1 MTATTTK
8 VTSGSHLQ
16 IAVEPAQSSF
26 FAGEDFACTITFT
39 NTRIPVPQTQ
49 PLPSRSTFEQSGL
62 NVEDNKQRSVSFN
75 PTTFSDTS
83 QTRLSTSGLKNGSS
97 TTLSPL
103 SALPSSRRFHRKSQS
118 VDVRTFARRNQ
129 LERGNAEEGEAS
141 DERYYRS
148 LVLNDDEEDELSQ
161 LQAQEFLQALPRR
174 QGLIGKN
181 LIGQSTS
188 TSLQST
194 PKFTEFS
201 TPPSMRRHNKAFSVA
216 LPGSREYAEHL
227 GKGVPSI
234 QTQFASPR
242 IPSHHVNIEAST
254 PSPAG
259 SRAVSSASRRVSD
272 AIKPTHPHS
281 RKKSVAQVQAE
292 DLSAT
297 FELDGT
303 SPGSSTPN
311 DQSSTLNTPRQSIE
325 LRNHRS
331 GADAFYGLGENSTM
345 ESVLR
350 EDFTQF
356 SRMGPNAT
364 SLSPQ
369 NSTNGQ
375 MENGKS
381 SQTIDHNERL
391 DSETVLWT
399 FAQFGGHFQ
408 VDESLVKPGEFEQI
422 KQRLA
427 GLGGTGAL
435 STSSLAAI
443 NGHLGPTAIG
453 GGELGAAVEA
463 AEGEERKVS
472 EGWGSYLRNVLSA
485 GGGSKN
491 ATMTAHHRRS
501 GSTLLDTRQKTMASR
516 SIPVLSNP
524 PSMIA
529 VDLELAP
536 GQSRSFTFRV
546 PLPPDLPPSYV
557 GKAISFSYTLTL
569 GTNRLTRNKRG
580 TMEQKSRLVRIPMR
594 VYNHINISGMTTFY
608 DLTNPIINQRDEA
621 VVKSEDMHIDQTKP
635 SDNLSL
641 FEDTNGT
648 KGDARRKRR
657 SSRADAIADKALL
670 SYADELLSTCKDEND
685 LSDDDVP
692 TDVEV
697 ATVMA
702 QKQRMHDL
710 VRTSPSSRRARL
722 AMSPSDPFLIHSS
735 ASKQRHRGHSDASQA
750 GLGILAE
757 DDDLPKNS
765 LQAVELLSRNSQKVS
780 YDISKDGRIAA
791 ILTLVK
797 SKYRLGDTI
806 TGVVTINASDSI
818 ARVVRIAAFLES
830 HEEIE
835 STLATLPSGRSQK
848 ITKTVHASFHDSTLD
863 AGQACFS
870 LPIPSGAT
878 PNFDTSAVRL
888 IWTVR
893 LAFLTSSNVRTL
905 IPDNDGN
912 HVNQRSRPSPHLIP
926 GPDDGYA
933 SYHRALRASPSL
945 AGPFI
950 GISPSDVNDQ
960 PIEAK
965 LEVVECAVPL
975 TVLPHS
981 TRFTVGEVGF
991 MA

>member
-1 MTATTTK
+1 MATTTK
-8 VTSGSHLQ
+8 VSSGSYLQ

-49 PLPSRSTFEQSGL
+49 PLPSRSTFESVGL
-62 NVEDNKQRSVSFN
+62 GVDENKQRSVSLN
-75 PTTFSDTS
+75 PATYNDPSLS
-83 QTRLSTSGLKNGSS
+83 RLSTSGLKSGNGNG
-97 TTLSPL
+97 TVLSPL

-118 VDVRTFARRNQ
+118 VDIRTFARRNQ

-148 LVLNDDEEDELSQ
+148 LILNDGEEDELSQ
-161 LQAQEFLQALPRR
+161 MHAQEFLQALPRR

-181 LIGQSTS
+181 FVGQSAS
-188 TSLQST
+188 NSLQST
-194 PKFTEFS
+194 PKFPDIS
-201 TPPSMRRHNKAFSVA
+201 TPPMKRHNKAFSVA
-216 LPGSREYAEHL
+216 IPGSREYAEHL

-234 QTQFASPR
+234 QMQFASPR
-242 IPSHHVNIEAST
+242 MPSQHVNIEASI

-259 SRAVSSASRRVSD
+259 SRAVSSSSSRRVSD
-272 AIKPTHPHS
+272 VIKPNHPHS

-311 DQSSTLNTPRQSIE
+311 GPSSTLNTPRPSID
-325 LRNHRS
+325 LRNNRP
-331 GADAFYGLGENSTM
+331 GGEGFYGLGENSTM

-350 EDFTQF
+350 EDFTQY
-356 SRMGPNAT
+356 SKMGQNGT
-364 SLSPQ
+364 SMSPQ
-369 NSTNGQ
+369 GSSNGQ
-375 MENGKS
+375 S
-381 SQTIDHNERL
+381 IDRKGPQQSDRNERA
-391 DSETVLWT
+391 DIETVLWT

-408 VDESLVKPGEFEQI
+408 VDESLVKPGEFEQV

-427 GLGGTGAL
+427 GLGGAGAL
-435 STSSLAAI
+435 STSSFGT
-443 NGHLGPTAIG
+443 NGQLGPAAIG
-453 GGELGAAVEA
+453 GGELGAAIEA
-463 AEGEERKVS
+463 IEGEERKAS
-472 EGWGSYLRNVLSA
+472 EGWGSYLRNVLST

-491 ATMTAHHRRS
+491 ATMGAQHHRRS

-524 PSMIA
+524 PSMVA

-569 GTNRLTRNKRG
+569 GTNRLGKNKRG
-580 TMEQKSRLVRIPMR
+580 MMEQKSRLVRIPMR
-594 VYNHINISGMTTFY
+594 VYNHINISGMTAFY
-608 DLTNPIINQRDEA
+608 DLTNPIINKRDEA
-621 VVKSEDMHIDQTKP
+621 IVKSEDVDIDETTLF
-635 SDNLSL
+635 DNISKL
-641 FEDTNGT
+641 EDQ
-648 KGDARRKRR
+648 KESKEEVRRKRR

-670 SYADELLSTCKDEND
+670 SYADELLSTCKDENE

-697 ATVMA
+697 ATLMA

-710 VRTSPSSRRARL
+710 VRTSPTSRRARL
-722 AMSPSDPFLIHSS
+722 AMSPSDAFPIHSH
-735 ASKQRHRGHSDASQA
+735 ASKQRHRGQSDASQA

-780 YDISKDGRIAA
+780 YDISKDGRVAA

-806 TGVVTINASDSI
+806 TGVVTINAAESI

-893 LAFLTSSNVRTL
+893 LAFLTSSNVRTS
-905 IPDNDGN
+905 IPDSDGN
-912 HVNQRSRPSPHLIP
+912 LINQRTKPLPHLIP

-933 SYHRALRASPSL
+933 AYHRALRAAPSL
-945 AGPFI
+945 AGPFV
-950 GISPSDVNDQ
+950 SATPSEDHSV
-960 PIEAK
+960 EAK

>member
-1 MTATTTK
+1 MTTTTK
-8 VTSGSHLQ
+8 VSSGSYLQ

-49 PLPSRSTFEQSGL
+49 PLPSRSTFESTALGA
-62 NVEDNKQRSVSFN
+62 EESKQRSVSFN
-75 PTTFSDTS
+75 PAQFSDS
-83 QTRLSTSGLKNGSS
+83 SISRLSTSGLKNGNG
-97 TTLSPL
+97 TALSPL

-118 VDVRTFARRNQ
+118 VDIRTFARRNQ
-129 LERGNAEEGEAS
+129 LERGNAEEVEAS

-148 LVLNDDEEDELSQ
+148 LILNDGEEDELSQ
-161 LQAQEFLQALPRR
+161 MHAQEFLQALPRR

-181 LIGQSTS
+181 FRNQSAS
-188 TSLQST
+188 NSLQST
-194 PKFTEFS
+194 PKFPDIS
-201 TPPSMRRHNKAFSVA
+201 TPPMKRHNKAFSVA
-216 LPGSREYAEHL
+216 TPGSREYAEHL

-234 QTQFASPR
+234 QTHFASPR

-254 PSPAG
+254 HSPAG
-259 SRAVSSASRRVSD
+259 SRAVSSSSRRVSD
-272 AIKPTHPHS
+272 VIKPTHPHS

-303 SPGSSTPN
+303 SPGSTTPN
-311 DQSSTLNTPRQSIE
+311 GPSSLLNTPRQSLD
-325 LRNHRS
+325 LRNNRP
-331 GADAFYGLGENSTM
+331 GGEGFYGLGENSTM

-350 EDFTQF
+350 EDFTQY
-356 SRMGPNAT
+356 SKMGPNGTPMSPHAST
-364 SLSPQ
+364 S
-369 NSTNGQ
+369 GQ
-375 MENGKS
+375 SVNGKG
-381 SQTIDHNERL
+381 SQQSDRNERE
-391 DSETVLWT
+391 DIETVLWT

-408 VDESLVKPGEFEQI
+408 VDESLVKPGEFEQV

-427 GLGGTGAL
+427 GLGGTGGL
-435 STSSLAAI
+435 STASFGAI
-443 NGHLGPTAIG
+443 GQLGPAAIG
-453 GGELGAAVEA
+453 GGELGAAVDA
-463 AEGEERKVS
+463 LEGEERKAS
-472 EGWGSYLRNVLSA
+472 EGWGSYLRNVLSS

-491 ATMTAHHRRS
+491 ATMGANHRRS
-501 GSTLLDTRQKTMASR
+501 GSTLLNTRQKTMASR

-524 PSMIA
+524 PSMVA
-529 VDLELAP
+529 VDLELSP

-569 GTNRLTRNKRG
+569 GTNRLGRNKRG

-608 DLTNPIINQRDEA
+608 DLTNPIINKRDEA
-621 VVKSEDMHIDQTKP
+621 IVKSEDVDIDDATLFD
-635 SDNLSL
+635 SLSKI
-641 FEDTNGT
+641 EDQKASTSEV
-648 KGDARRKRR
+648 RRKRR
-657 SSRADAIADKALL
+657 SSRADATADKALL
-670 SYADELLSTCKDEND
+670 SYADELLSTCRDED
-685 LSDDDVP
+685 ELSDDDVP

-697 ATVMA
+697 ATLMA

-710 VRTSPSSRRARL
+710 VRTSPNSRRARL
-722 AMSPSDPFLIHSS
+722 AMSPSDNFPIHSH

-780 YDISKDGRIAA
+780 YDISKDGRVAA

-806 TGVVTINASDSI
+806 TGVVTINAADSI

-830 HEEIE
+830 HEDIE

-848 ITKTVHASFHDSTLD
+848 ITKTVHSSFHDSTLD

-888 IWTVR
+888 VWTVR
-893 LAFLTSSNVRTL
+893 LAFLTSSNVRTSTT
-905 IPDNDGN
+905 DSDGN
-912 HVNQRSRPSPHLIP
+912 ITVSERSKPSPHLIP

-933 SYHRALRASPSL
+933 AYHRALRAAPSL
-945 AGPFI
+945 AGPFV
-950 GISPSDVNDQ
+950 GAAPSDDQ
-960 PIEAK
+960 SAEAK

>member
-1 MTATTTK
+1 MATTTK
-8 VTSGSHLQ
+8 VSTGSYLQ

-49 PLPSRSTFEQSGL
+49 PLPSRSTFESTGL
-62 NVEDNKQRSVSFN
+62 GVEENKQRSVSFN
-75 PTTFSDTS
+75 PAHTV
-83 QTRLSTSGLKNGSS
+83 
-97 TTLSPL
+97 LSPL

-118 VDVRTFARRNQ
+118 VDIRTFARRNQ

-148 LVLNDDEEDELSQ
+148 LILNDGEEDELSQ
-161 LQAQEFLQALPRR
+161 MHAQEFLQALPRR

-181 LIGQSTS
+181 FRNQSAS
-188 TSLQST
+188 NSLQST
-194 PKFTEFS
+194 PKFPDIS
-201 TPPSMRRHNKAFSVA
+201 TPPMKRHNKAFSVA
-216 LPGSREYAEHL
+216 TPGSREYAEHL

-259 SRAVSSASRRVSD
+259 SRAVSSSSRRVSD
-272 AIKPTHPHS
+272 VIKPTHPHS

-303 SPGSSTPN
+303 SPGSNTPN
-311 DQSSTLNTPRQSIE
+311 GPSSLLNTPRQSLD
-325 LRNHRS
+325 LRNNRP
-331 GADAFYGLGENSTM
+331 GGEGFYGLGENSTM

-350 EDFTQF
+350 EDFTQY
-356 SRMGPNAT
+356 SKMGPNGT
-364 SLSPQ
+364 PISPHA
-369 NSTNGQ
+369 
-375 MENGKS
+375 S
-381 SQTIDHNERL
+381 SSDI
-391 DSETVLWT
+391 ETVLWT

-408 VDESLVKPGEFEQI
+408 VDESLVKPGEFEQV

-427 GLGGTGAL
+427 GLGGAGGL
-435 STSSLAAI
+435 STSSFGAI
-443 NGHLGPTAIG
+443 GQLGPAAIG
-453 GGELGAAVEA
+453 GGELGAAVDA
-463 AEGEERKVS
+463 LEGEERKAS
-472 EGWGSYLRNVLSA
+472 EGWGSYLRNVLSS

-491 ATMTAHHRRS
+491 ATMGAAHRRS

-524 PSMIA
+524 PSMVA

-536 GQSRSFTFRV
+536 GQSRSYTFRV

-569 GTNRLTRNKRG
+569 GTNRLGRNKRG
-580 TMEQKSRLVRIPMR
+580 MMEQKSRLVRIPMR
-594 VYNHINISGMTTFY
+594 VYNHVNISGMTTFY
-608 DLTNPIINQRDEA
+608 DLTNPIINKRDEA
-621 VVKSEDMHIDQTKP
+621 IVKSEEMDIDDTALFD
-635 SDNLSL
+635 SLSKI
-641 FEDTNGT
+641 EDQKASTGE
-648 KGDARRKRR
+648 ARRKRR

-670 SYADELLSTCKDEND
+670 SYADELLSTCKDENEP
-685 LSDDDVP
+685 SDDDVP

-697 ATVMA
+697 ATLMA

-710 VRTSPSSRRARL
+710 
-722 AMSPSDPFLIHSS
+722 
-735 ASKQRHRGHSDASQA
+735 
-750 GLGILAE
+750 
-757 DDDLPKNS
+757 
-765 LQAVELLSRNSQKVS
+765 AVELLSRNSQKVS
-780 YDISKDGRIAA
+780 YDISKDGRVAA

-806 TGVVTINASDSI
+806 TGVVTINAADSI

-848 ITKTVHASFHDSTLD
+848 ITKTVHSSFHDSTLD

-888 IWTVR
+888 VWTVR
-893 LAFLTSSNVRTL
+893 LAFLTSSNVRTS
-905 IPDNDGN
+905 IADSDGN
-912 HVNQRSRPSPHLIP
+912 VTISERSKPAPHLIP

-933 SYHRALRASPSL
+933 AYHRALRAAPSL
-945 AGPFI
+945 AGPFV
-950 GISPSDVNDQ
+950 GAAPSDDQ
-960 PIEAK
+960 SAEAK

>member
-1 MTATTTK
+1 MATTKK
-8 VTSGSHLQ
+8 VSSGSYLQ

-49 PLPSRSTFEQSGL
+49 PLPSRSTFESVGL
-62 NVEDNKQRSVSFN
+62 GVEESKQRSVSFN
-75 PTTFSDTS
+75 PANFAESS
-83 QTRLSTSGLKNGSS
+83 LSRLSTSGLKNVNGNG
-97 TTLSPL
+97 TALSPL

-118 VDVRTFARRNQ
+118 VDIRTFARRNQ

-148 LVLNDDEEDELSQ
+148 LILNDGQEDELSQ
-161 LQAQEFLQALPRR
+161 IHAHEFLQALPRR

-181 LIGQSTS
+181 FIGQSAS
-188 TSLQST
+188 SSLQST
-194 PKFTEFS
+194 PKFSDIS
-201 TPPSMRRHNKAFSVA
+201 TPPMKRHNKAFSVA
-216 LPGSREYAEHL
+216 IPGSREYAEHL

-254 PSPAG
+254 PSPAR

-272 AIKPTHPHS
+272 VIKPTHPHS

-297 FELDGT
+297 FELDGA

-311 DQSSTLNTPRQSIE
+311 GQSSTLTTPRQSID
-325 LRNHRS
+325 LRNNRP
-331 GADAFYGLGENSTM
+331 GGEGFYGLGENSTM

-350 EDFTQF
+350 EDFTQY
-356 SRMGPNAT
+356 SKMGSNGT
-364 SLSPQ
+364 SITSPQ
-369 NSTNGQ
+369 DSAICQSIN
-375 MENGKS
+375 ENKPQKS
-381 SQTIDHNERL
+381 DRNERA
-391 DSETVLWT
+391 DIETVLWT

-408 VDESLVKPGEFEQI
+408 VDESLVKPGEFEQV

-427 GLGGTGAL
+427 GLGSAGGL
-435 STSSLAAI
+435 STSSFGSI
-443 NGHLGPTAIG
+443 GQLGPAAIG
-453 GGELGAAVEA
+453 GGELGTSVDGT
-463 AEGEERKVS
+463 EGEERKAS
-472 EGWGSYLRNVLSA
+472 EGWGSYLRNVLST

-491 ATMTAHHRRS
+491 ATMTSHHRRS

-524 PSMIA
+524 PSMVA

-536 GQSRSFTFRV
+536 GQSRSFNFRV

-569 GTNRLTRNKRG
+569 GTNRLGRNKRG

-594 VYNHINISGMTTFY
+594 VYNHINISGMTAFY
-608 DLTNPIINQRDEA
+608 DLTNPIINKRDEA
-621 VVKSEDMHIDQTKP
+621 IVKSDDVDIDDP
-635 SDNLSL
+635 NVFENLSII
-641 FEDTNGT
+641 ENQ
-648 KGDARRKRR
+648 KGNKGEIRRKRR

-670 SYADELLSTCKDEND
+670 SYADELLSTCKDENE

-697 ATVMA
+697 ATLMA

-710 VRTSPSSRRARL
+710 VRTSPTSRRARL
-722 AMSPSDPFLIHSS
+722 AMSPSDAFPIHSH

-780 YDISKDGRIAA
+780 YDISKDGQVAA

-806 TGVVTINASDSI
+806 TGVVTINAADSI

-830 HEEIE
+830 HEDIE
-835 STLATLPSGRSQK
+835 STLATLPSARSQK

-893 LAFLTSSNVRTL
+893 LAFLTSSNVRITNS
-905 IPDNDGN
+905 DSDGN
-912 HVNQRSRPSPHLIP
+912 FVHERSKPSPHLIP

-933 SYHRALRASPSL
+933 AYHRALRAAPSL
-945 AGPFI
+945 AGPFV
-950 GISPSDVNDQ
+950 GATTSDSNDQ
-960 PIEAK
+960 LAEAK